1 MVYDNCSSPDD
12 RRARCEKYRL
22 SRFYRV
28 HLISKEMDRMTNK
41 KFKLAAMSLALT
53 ACVAASP
60 LSAGAE
66 APEAAADVQPSAA
79 ADTATEDKPSPET
92 VAAEEPA
99 AEAAADP
106 VEETPAQST
115 EEPPAQEPE
124 AAPAGDAAVLPAL
137 PGARPVVVDMPAAEA
152 PADAAGEPAEA
163 AEDPKDAADSAEETA
178 EDADAAEDAETPEPP
193 EIAIARPDAA
203 QPAVQPGIAAPAI
216 QPGGISVMLPGE
228 TRQVALN
235 TQASNEDG
243 TVMGDFETV
252 VKNAKAGQ
260 EIILQEDYTG
270 SLTIFDW
277 IRLNLNKKTVT
288 GTITVDLSGKKAD
301 GSRGTVEIVNGTIT
315 GGTESGVKITGAEGS
330 EILLK
335 DLTITGNRNDTSGY
349 GGGGVCADSGD
360 LTIDHCRITDNT
372 AANGSGGGV
381 SMGGKH
387 GGTVENASLT
397 IKDSV
402 ISGNTS
408 TAQGGGVY
416 AAVTDG
422 SVSITGSTLS
432 GNSAT
437 AQGGGISVSA
447 SGSTDVTLSGNTILE
462 NTAGQDGGGIYLS
475 RPEQSE
481 TAPDTTICGN
491 TIQKNSGKNGG
502 GIKLDNTSATLENN
516 TILENTAQ
524 NAGGGLRADTRSAA
538 VTCTLRN
545 NTIANNTAVTGGGI
559 SSGSSSLI
567 YKNEYTGYTC
577 TIVMESGSVTGNTAR
592 TTLGTYGGGGVHLT
606 GNGSRFV
613 MKGGTIAGN
622 NANCGGGIY
631 SENYEGIS
639 ILGGAIQGN
648 RAAKHGG
655 GIYIRNSMPNR
666 TIAGSVT
673 NTVEQEVLDIGSTVV
688 ISGNTAGQLGG
699 GIYADNGVTVRLAG
713 YLLNNHAGTAGAD
726 LYLTA
731 GSTEDKNRNVLV
743 LRRVSKDD
751 DWTLVD
757 CGHTIDGW
765 YIDGDEDGNN
775 RWNADAT
782 VDADGNEIPKF
793 IMNLDTLLDG
803 SDYTILQDE
812 NGDYVITVGGKALA
826 LKAAHAVIP
835 PEPTPDPEPTPGP
848 NPTPDPEPTPI
859 TPETPESP
867 EVPEAPGET
876 PVTPISTPTQ
886 TVAPSGTHLPQTGT
900 SLFAALAMALSGI
913 ALTAAG
919 AWASLTGRRCRH

>member
-1 MVYDNCSSPDD
+1 MVCNNCSSPDD

-115 EEPPAQEPE
+115 EGPPAQEPE

-288 GTITVDLSGKKAD
+288 GTITVDLSGKNAD
-301 GSRGTVEIVNGTIT
+301 GSRGTVEIVNG
-315 GGTESGVKITGAEGS
+315 
-330 EILLK
+330 
-335 DLTITGNRNDTSGY
+335 TITGNRNDTSGY

-491 TIQKNSGKNGG
+491 TIQKNSGKN
-502 GIKLDNTSATLENN
+502 
-516 TILENTAQ
+516 
-524 NAGGGLRADTRSAA
+524 
-538 VTCTLRN
+538 
-545 NTIANNTAVTGGGI
+545 
-559 SSGSSSLI
+559 
-567 YKNEYTGYTC
+567 
-577 TIVMESGSVTGNTAR
+577 
-592 TTLGTYGGGGVHLT
+592 
-606 GNGSRFV
+606 
-613 MKGGTIAGN
+613 
-622 NANCGGGIY
+622 
-631 SENYEGIS
+631 
-639 ILGGAIQGN
+639 
-648 RAAKHGG
+648 GG

>member
-1 MVYDNCSSPDD
+1 
-12 RRARCEKYRL
+12 
-22 SRFYRV
+22 
-28 HLISKEMDRMTNK
+28 
-41 KFKLAAMSLALT
+41 MSLALT

-115 EEPPAQEPE
+115 EEPPAQETE

-260 EIILQEDYTG
+260 EIVLQEDYTG

-381 SMGGKH
+381 SMGSKH

-437 AQGGGISVSA
+437 AQGGGISVST

-462 NTAGQDGGGIYLS
+462 NTAGQD
-475 RPEQSE
+475 
-481 TAPDTTICGN
+481 
-491 TIQKNSGKNGG
+491 
-502 GIKLDNTSATLENN
+502 
-516 TILENTAQ
+516 
-524 NAGGGLRADTRSAA
+524 
-538 VTCTLRN
+538 
-545 NTIANNTAVTGGGI
+545 
-559 SSGSSSLI
+559 
-567 YKNEYTGYTC
+567 
-577 TIVMESGSVTGNTAR
+577 
-592 TTLGTYGGGGVHLT
+592 
-606 GNGSRFV
+606 
-613 MKGGTIAGN
+613 
-622 NANCGGGIY
+622 GGGIY

-731 GSTEDKNRNVLV
+731 GSAEDKNRNVLI

-812 NGDYVITVGGKALA
+812 NGDYVITVSGKALA

-859 TPETPESP
+859 TPKTPESP

-919 AWASLTGRRCRH
+919 AWASLTGKYARH

>member
-1 MVYDNCSSPDD
+1 
-12 RRARCEKYRL
+12 
-22 SRFYRV
+22 
-28 HLISKEMDRMTNK
+28 MTNK

-124 AAPAGDAAVLPAL
+124 AAPAGDAAVL
-137 PGARPVVVDMPAAEA
+137 
-152 PADAAGEPAEA
+152 
-163 AEDPKDAADSAEETA
+163 
-178 EDADAAEDAETPEPP
+178 
-193 EIAIARPDAA
+193 
-203 QPAVQPGIAAPAI
+203 PAVQPGIAAPAI

-437 AQGGGISVSA
+437 AQGGGISVST

-491 TIQKNSGKNGG
+491 TIQKNSGKN
-502 GIKLDNTSATLENN
+502 
-516 TILENTAQ
+516 
-524 NAGGGLRADTRSAA
+524 
-538 VTCTLRN
+538 
-545 NTIANNTAVTGGGI
+545 
-559 SSGSSSLI
+559 
-567 YKNEYTGYTC
+567 
-577 TIVMESGSVTGNTAR
+577 
-592 TTLGTYGGGGVHLT
+592 
-606 GNGSRFV
+606 
-613 MKGGTIAGN
+613 
-622 NANCGGGIY
+622 
-631 SENYEGIS
+631 
-639 ILGGAIQGN
+639 
-648 RAAKHGG
+648 GG

-731 GSTEDKNRNVLV
+731 GSAEDKNRNVLI

-919 AWASLTGRRCRH
+919 AWASLTGKYARH

>member
-1 MVYDNCSSPDD
+1 
-12 RRARCEKYRL
+12 
-22 SRFYRV
+22 
-28 HLISKEMDRMTNK
+28 
-41 KFKLAAMSLALT
+41 MSLALT

-66 APEAAADVQPSAA
+66 APEAAAGVQPSAA

-115 EEPPAQEPE
+115 EEPPAQETE

-260 EIILQEDYTG
+260 EIVLQEDYTG

-381 SMGGKH
+381 SMGSKH
-387 GGTVENASLT
+387 GGTVENAFLT

-462 NTAGQDGGGIYLS
+462 NTAGQD
-475 RPEQSE
+475 
-481 TAPDTTICGN
+481 
-491 TIQKNSGKNGG
+491 
-502 GIKLDNTSATLENN
+502 
-516 TILENTAQ
+516 
-524 NAGGGLRADTRSAA
+524 
-538 VTCTLRN
+538 
-545 NTIANNTAVTGGGI
+545 
-559 SSGSSSLI
+559 
-567 YKNEYTGYTC
+567 
-577 TIVMESGSVTGNTAR
+577 
-592 TTLGTYGGGGVHLT
+592 
-606 GNGSRFV
+606 
-613 MKGGTIAGN
+613 
-622 NANCGGGIY
+622 GGGIY

-731 GSTEDKNRNVLV
+731 GSAEDKNRNVLI

-867 EVPEAPGET
+867 EVPVAPGET

-919 AWASLTGRRCRH
+919 AWASLTGKYARH

>member
-1 MVYDNCSSPDD
+1 MVCNNCFSPDD

-228 TRQVALN
+228 TRQVALS

-502 GIKLDNTSATLENN
+502 GI
-516 TILENTAQ
+516 
-524 NAGGGLRADTRSAA
+524 
-538 VTCTLRN
+538 
-545 NTIANNTAVTGGGI
+545 
-559 SSGSSSLI
+559 
-567 YKNEYTGYTC
+567 
-577 TIVMESGSVTGNTAR
+577 
-592 TTLGTYGGGGVHLT
+592 
-606 GNGSRFV
+606 
-613 MKGGTIAGN
+613 
-622 NANCGGGIY
+622 
-631 SENYEGIS
+631 
-639 ILGGAIQGN
+639 
-648 RAAKHGG
+648 
-655 GIYIRNSMPNR
+655 YIRNSMPNR

-731 GSTEDKNRNVLV
+731 GSAEDKNRNVLI

-876 PVTPISTPTQ
+876 PVTSISTPTQ

>member
-1 MVYDNCSSPDD
+1 MVCNNCSSPDD

-115 EEPPAQEPE
+115 EEPPAQETE

-422 SVSITGSTLS
+422 SVPITGSTLS

-502 GIKLDNTSATLENN
+502 GI
-516 TILENTAQ
+516 
-524 NAGGGLRADTRSAA
+524 
-538 VTCTLRN
+538 
-545 NTIANNTAVTGGGI
+545 
-559 SSGSSSLI
+559 
-567 YKNEYTGYTC
+567 
-577 TIVMESGSVTGNTAR
+577 
-592 TTLGTYGGGGVHLT
+592 
-606 GNGSRFV
+606 
-613 MKGGTIAGN
+613 
-622 NANCGGGIY
+622 
-631 SENYEGIS
+631 
-639 ILGGAIQGN
+639 
-648 RAAKHGG
+648 
-655 GIYIRNSMPNR
+655 
-666 TIAGSVT
+666 
-673 NTVEQEVLDIGSTVV
+673 
-688 ISGNTAGQLGG
+688 
-699 GIYADNGVTVRLAG
+699 YADNGVTVRLAG

-731 GSTEDKNRNVLV
+731 GSAEDKNRNVLI

>member
-1 MVYDNCSSPDD
+1 MVCNNCSSPDD

-115 EEPPAQEPE
+115 EEPPAQETE

-422 SVSITGSTLS
+422 SVPITGSTLS

-502 GIKLDNTSATLENN
+502 GI
-516 TILENTAQ
+516 
-524 NAGGGLRADTRSAA
+524 
-538 VTCTLRN
+538 
-545 NTIANNTAVTGGGI
+545 
-559 SSGSSSLI
+559 
-567 YKNEYTGYTC
+567 
-577 TIVMESGSVTGNTAR
+577 
-592 TTLGTYGGGGVHLT
+592 
-606 GNGSRFV
+606 
-613 MKGGTIAGN
+613 
-622 NANCGGGIY
+622 
-631 SENYEGIS
+631 
-639 ILGGAIQGN
+639 
-648 RAAKHGG
+648 
-655 GIYIRNSMPNR
+655 YIRNSMPNR

-731 GSTEDKNRNVLV
+731 DSTEDKNRNVLV

-757 CGHTIDGW
+757 CGRTIDGW

-919 AWASLTGRRCRH
+919 AWASLTGKYARH

>member
-1 MVYDNCSSPDD
+1 MVCNNCSSPDD

-315 GGTESGVKITGAEGS
+315 G
-330 EILLK
+330 
-335 DLTITGNRNDTSGY
+335 NRNDTSGY

-402 ISGNTS
+402 ISGNAS

-437 AQGGGISVSA
+437 AQGGGISVST

-491 TIQKNSGKNGG
+491 TIQKNSGKN
-502 GIKLDNTSATLENN
+502 
-516 TILENTAQ
+516 
-524 NAGGGLRADTRSAA
+524 
-538 VTCTLRN
+538 
-545 NTIANNTAVTGGGI
+545 
-559 SSGSSSLI
+559 
-567 YKNEYTGYTC
+567 
-577 TIVMESGSVTGNTAR
+577 
-592 TTLGTYGGGGVHLT
+592 
-606 GNGSRFV
+606 
-613 MKGGTIAGN
+613 
-622 NANCGGGIY
+622 
-631 SENYEGIS
+631 
-639 ILGGAIQGN
+639 
-648 RAAKHGG
+648 GG

-731 GSTEDKNRNVLV
+731 GSAEDKNRNVLI

>member
-1 MVYDNCSSPDD
+1 
-12 RRARCEKYRL
+12 
-22 SRFYRV
+22 
-28 HLISKEMDRMTNK
+28 
-41 KFKLAAMSLALT
+41 MSLALT

-115 EEPPAQEPE
+115 EEPPAQETE

-203 QPAVQPGIAAPAI
+203 QPAMQPGIAAPAI

-381 SMGGKH
+381 SMGSKH

-432 GNSAT
+432 GN
-437 AQGGGISVSA
+437 
-447 SGSTDVTLSGNTILE
+447 TILE
-462 NTAGQDGGGIYLS
+462 NTAGQD
-475 RPEQSE
+475 
-481 TAPDTTICGN
+481 
-491 TIQKNSGKNGG
+491 
-502 GIKLDNTSATLENN
+502 
-516 TILENTAQ
+516 
-524 NAGGGLRADTRSAA
+524 
-538 VTCTLRN
+538 
-545 NTIANNTAVTGGGI
+545 
-559 SSGSSSLI
+559 
-567 YKNEYTGYTC
+567 
-577 TIVMESGSVTGNTAR
+577 
-592 TTLGTYGGGGVHLT
+592 
-606 GNGSRFV
+606 
-613 MKGGTIAGN
+613 
-622 NANCGGGIY
+622 
-631 SENYEGIS
+631 
-639 ILGGAIQGN
+639 
-648 RAAKHGG
+648 GG

-731 GSTEDKNRNVLV
+731 GSAEDKNRNVLI

-867 EVPEAPGET
+867 EVPVAPGET

-919 AWASLTGRRCRH
+919 AWASLTGKYARH

>member
-1 MVYDNCSSPDD
+1 
-12 RRARCEKYRL
+12 
-22 SRFYRV
+22 
-28 HLISKEMDRMTNK
+28 MTNK

-66 APEAAADVQPSAA
+66 AP
-79 ADTATEDKPSPET
+79 
-92 VAAEEPA
+92 
-99 AEAAADP
+99 EAAADP

-349 GGGGVCADSGD
+349 GGG
-360 LTIDHCRITDNT
+360 
-372 AANGSGGGV
+372 
-381 SMGGKH
+381 
-387 GGTVENASLT
+387 
-397 IKDSV
+397 
-402 ISGNTS
+402 
-408 TAQGGGVY
+408 
-416 AAVTDG
+416 
-422 SVSITGSTLS
+422 
-432 GNSAT
+432 
-437 AQGGGISVSA
+437 
-447 SGSTDVTLSGNTILE
+447 
-462 NTAGQDGGGIYLS
+462 
-475 RPEQSE
+475 
-481 TAPDTTICGN
+481 
-491 TIQKNSGKNGG
+491 
-502 GIKLDNTSATLENN
+502 
-516 TILENTAQ
+516 
-524 NAGGGLRADTRSAA
+524 
-538 VTCTLRN
+538 
-545 NTIANNTAVTGGGI
+545 I

-731 GSTEDKNRNVLV
+731 GSAEDKNRNVLI

>member
-1 MVYDNCSSPDD
+1 
-12 RRARCEKYRL
+12 
-22 SRFYRV
+22 
-28 HLISKEMDRMTNK
+28 MTNK

-349 GGGGVCADSGD
+349 GGG
-360 LTIDHCRITDNT
+360 
-372 AANGSGGGV
+372 
-381 SMGGKH
+381 
-387 GGTVENASLT
+387 
-397 IKDSV
+397 
-402 ISGNTS
+402 
-408 TAQGGGVY
+408 
-416 AAVTDG
+416 
-422 SVSITGSTLS
+422 
-432 GNSAT
+432 
-437 AQGGGISVSA
+437 
-447 SGSTDVTLSGNTILE
+447 
-462 NTAGQDGGGIYLS
+462 
-475 RPEQSE
+475 
-481 TAPDTTICGN
+481 
-491 TIQKNSGKNGG
+491 
-502 GIKLDNTSATLENN
+502 
-516 TILENTAQ
+516 
-524 NAGGGLRADTRSAA
+524 
-538 VTCTLRN
+538 
-545 NTIANNTAVTGGGI
+545 I

-577 TIVMESGSVTGNTAR
+577 TIVMENGSVTGNTAR

-666 TIAGSVT
+666 TIAGSVP

-731 GSTEDKNRNVLV
+731 GSAEDKNRNVLI

>member
-1 MVYDNCSSPDD
+1 MVCNNCSSPDG

-28 HLISKEMDRMTNK
+28 HLISKEMDRMINK

-335 DLTITGNRNDTSGY
+335 DLAITGNRNDTSGY

-502 GIKLDNTSATLENN
+502 GI
-516 TILENTAQ
+516 
-524 NAGGGLRADTRSAA
+524 
-538 VTCTLRN
+538 
-545 NTIANNTAVTGGGI
+545 
-559 SSGSSSLI
+559 
-567 YKNEYTGYTC
+567 
-577 TIVMESGSVTGNTAR
+577 
-592 TTLGTYGGGGVHLT
+592 
-606 GNGSRFV
+606 
-613 MKGGTIAGN
+613 
-622 NANCGGGIY
+622 
-631 SENYEGIS
+631 
-639 ILGGAIQGN
+639 
-648 RAAKHGG
+648 
-655 GIYIRNSMPNR
+655 YIRNSMPNR

-731 GSTEDKNRNVLV
+731 GSAEDKNRNVLI

>member
-1 MVYDNCSSPDD
+1 
-12 RRARCEKYRL
+12 
-22 SRFYRV
+22 
-28 HLISKEMDRMTNK
+28 MTNK

-260 EIILQEDYTG
+260 EIVLQEDYTG
-270 SLTIFDW
+270 SLTTFDW

-301 GSRGTVEIVNGTIT
+301 GSRGAVEIVNGTIT

-387 GGTVENASLT
+387 GG
-397 IKDSV
+397 
-402 ISGNTS
+402 
-408 TAQGGGVY
+408 
-416 AAVTDG
+416 
-422 SVSITGSTLS
+422 
-432 GNSAT
+432 
-437 AQGGGISVSA
+437 
-447 SGSTDVTLSGNTILE
+447 
-462 NTAGQDGGGIYLS
+462 
-475 RPEQSE
+475 
-481 TAPDTTICGN
+481 
-491 TIQKNSGKNGG
+491 
-502 GIKLDNTSATLENN
+502 
-516 TILENTAQ
+516 
-524 NAGGGLRADTRSAA
+524 
-538 VTCTLRN
+538 
-545 NTIANNTAVTGGGI
+545 
-559 SSGSSSLI
+559 
-567 YKNEYTGYTC
+567 
-577 TIVMESGSVTGNTAR
+577 
-592 TTLGTYGGGGVHLT
+592 
-606 GNGSRFV
+606 
-613 MKGGTIAGN
+613 
-622 NANCGGGIY
+622 
-631 SENYEGIS
+631 
-639 ILGGAIQGN
+639 
-648 RAAKHGG
+648 

-731 GSTEDKNRNVLV
+731 GSAEDKNRNVLI

-793 IMNLDTLLDG
+793 IMNLDALLDG

-867 EVPEAPGET
+867 EVPVAPGET

>member
-1 MVYDNCSSPDD
+1 MVCNNCSSPDD

-124 AAPAGDAAVLPAL
+124 AAPAGDAAILPAL

-260 EIILQEDYTG
+260 EIVLQEDYTG
-270 SLTIFDW
+270 SLTTFDW

-387 GGTVENASLT
+387 GG
-397 IKDSV
+397 
-402 ISGNTS
+402 
-408 TAQGGGVY
+408 
-416 AAVTDG
+416 
-422 SVSITGSTLS
+422 
-432 GNSAT
+432 
-437 AQGGGISVSA
+437 
-447 SGSTDVTLSGNTILE
+447 
-462 NTAGQDGGGIYLS
+462 
-475 RPEQSE
+475 
-481 TAPDTTICGN
+481 
-491 TIQKNSGKNGG
+491 
-502 GIKLDNTSATLENN
+502 
-516 TILENTAQ
+516 
-524 NAGGGLRADTRSAA
+524 
-538 VTCTLRN
+538 
-545 NTIANNTAVTGGGI
+545 
-559 SSGSSSLI
+559 
-567 YKNEYTGYTC
+567 
-577 TIVMESGSVTGNTAR
+577 
-592 TTLGTYGGGGVHLT
+592 
-606 GNGSRFV
+606 
-613 MKGGTIAGN
+613 
-622 NANCGGGIY
+622 
-631 SENYEGIS
+631 
-639 ILGGAIQGN
+639 
-648 RAAKHGG
+648 

-731 GSTEDKNRNVLV
+731 GSAEDKNRNVLI

>member
-1 MVYDNCSSPDD
+1 MVCNNCSSPDD

-115 EEPPAQEPE
+115 EEPPAQETE

-163 AEDPKDAADSAEETA
+163 AEDSKDAADSAEETA

-203 QPAVQPGIAAPAI
+203 QPAVQPGIAAPAV

-335 DLTITGNRNDTSGY
+335 DLTITGSRNDTSGY

-381 SMGGKH
+381 SMGSKH

-408 TAQGGGVY
+408 TAQ
-416 AAVTDG
+416 
-422 SVSITGSTLS
+422 
-432 GNSAT
+432 
-437 AQGGGISVSA
+437 
-447 SGSTDVTLSGNTILE
+447 
-462 NTAGQDGGGIYLS
+462 
-475 RPEQSE
+475 
-481 TAPDTTICGN
+481 
-491 TIQKNSGKNGG
+491 
-502 GIKLDNTSATLENN
+502 
-516 TILENTAQ
+516 
-524 NAGGGLRADTRSAA
+524 
-538 VTCTLRN
+538 
-545 NTIANNTAVTGGGI
+545 
-559 SSGSSSLI
+559 
-567 YKNEYTGYTC
+567 
-577 TIVMESGSVTGNTAR
+577 
-592 TTLGTYGGGGVHLT
+592 GGGGVHLT

-731 GSTEDKNRNVLV
+731 GSAEDKNRNVLI

-812 NGDYVITVGGKALA
+812 NGDYVITVSGKALA

-848 NPTPDPEPTPI
+848 NSTPDPEPTPI
-859 TPETPESP
+859 TPKTPESP
-867 EVPEAPGET
+867 EVPVAPGET

-886 TVAPSGTHLPQTGT
+886 TVDPSGTHLPQTGT

-919 AWASLTGRRCRH
+919 AWASLTGKYARH

>member
-1 MVYDNCSSPDD
+1 MVCNNCSSPDD

-115 EEPPAQEPE
+115 EEPPAQETE

-288 GTITVDLSGKKAD
+288 GTITVDLSGKKTD
-301 GSRGTVEIVNGTIT
+301 GSRGAVEIVNGTIT

-462 NTAGQDGGGIYLS
+462 NTAGQDG
-475 RPEQSE
+475 
-481 TAPDTTICGN
+481 
-491 TIQKNSGKNGG
+491 
-502 GIKLDNTSATLENN
+502 
-516 TILENTAQ
+516 
-524 NAGGGLRADTRSAA
+524 
-538 VTCTLRN
+538 
-545 NTIANNTAVTGGGI
+545 
-559 SSGSSSLI
+559 
-567 YKNEYTGYTC
+567 
-577 TIVMESGSVTGNTAR
+577 
-592 TTLGTYGGGGVHLT
+592 
-606 GNGSRFV
+606 NGSRFV

-639 ILGGAIQGN
+639 ILGGTIQGN

-731 GSTEDKNRNVLV
+731 GSAEDKNRNVLI

-782 VDADGNEIPKF
+782 VDADGNKIPKF

-919 AWASLTGRRCRH
+919 AWASLTGRHCRH

>member
-1 MVYDNCSSPDD
+1 
-12 RRARCEKYRL
+12 
-22 SRFYRV
+22 
-28 HLISKEMDRMTNK
+28 MTNK

-92 VAAEEPA
+92 VAAEEPT

-115 EEPPAQEPE
+115 EEPPAQETE

-260 EIILQEDYTG
+260 EIVLQEDYTG
-270 SLTIFDW
+270 SLTTFDW

-301 GSRGTVEIVNGTIT
+301 GSRGAVEIVNG
-315 GGTESGVKITGAEGS
+315 
-330 EILLK
+330 
-335 DLTITGNRNDTSGY
+335 TITGNRNDTSGY

-408 TAQGGGVY
+408 TAQGGG
-416 AAVTDG
+416 
-422 SVSITGSTLS
+422 
-432 GNSAT
+432 
-437 AQGGGISVSA
+437 
-447 SGSTDVTLSGNTILE
+447 
-462 NTAGQDGGGIYLS
+462 GIYLS

-491 TIQKNSGKNGG
+491 TIQKNSGKN
-502 GIKLDNTSATLENN
+502 
-516 TILENTAQ
+516 
-524 NAGGGLRADTRSAA
+524 
-538 VTCTLRN
+538 
-545 NTIANNTAVTGGGI
+545 
-559 SSGSSSLI
+559 
-567 YKNEYTGYTC
+567 
-577 TIVMESGSVTGNTAR
+577 
-592 TTLGTYGGGGVHLT
+592 
-606 GNGSRFV
+606 
-613 MKGGTIAGN
+613 
-622 NANCGGGIY
+622 
-631 SENYEGIS
+631 
-639 ILGGAIQGN
+639 
-648 RAAKHGG
+648 GG

-731 GSTEDKNRNVLV
+731 GSAEDKNRNVLI

>member
-1 MVYDNCSSPDD
+1 MVCNNYSSPDD

-115 EEPPAQEPE
+115 EEPPAQETE

-163 AEDPKDAADSAEETA
+163 AEDSKDAADSAEETA

-301 GSRGTVEIVNGTIT
+301 GSRGAVEIVNGTIT

-491 TIQKNSGKNGG
+491 TIQKNSGKN
-502 GIKLDNTSATLENN
+502 
-516 TILENTAQ
+516 
-524 NAGGGLRADTRSAA
+524 
-538 VTCTLRN
+538 
-545 NTIANNTAVTGGGI
+545 
-559 SSGSSSLI
+559 
-567 YKNEYTGYTC
+567 
-577 TIVMESGSVTGNTAR
+577 
-592 TTLGTYGGGGVHLT
+592 
-606 GNGSRFV
+606 
-613 MKGGTIAGN
+613 
-622 NANCGGGIY
+622 
-631 SENYEGIS
+631 
-639 ILGGAIQGN
+639 
-648 RAAKHGG
+648 
-655 GIYIRNSMPNR
+655 
-666 TIAGSVT
+666 
-673 NTVEQEVLDIGSTVV
+673 
-688 ISGNTAGQLGG
+688 GG

>member
-1 MVYDNCSSPDD
+1 MVCNNCSSPDD

-301 GSRGTVEIVNGTIT
+301 GSRGAVEIVNG
-315 GGTESGVKITGAEGS
+315 
-330 EILLK
+330 
-335 DLTITGNRNDTSGY
+335 TITGNRNDTSGY

-381 SMGGKH
+381 SMGG
-387 GGTVENASLT
+387 
-397 IKDSV
+397 
-402 ISGNTS
+402 
-408 TAQGGGVY
+408 
-416 AAVTDG
+416 
-422 SVSITGSTLS
+422 
-432 GNSAT
+432 
-437 AQGGGISVSA
+437 
-447 SGSTDVTLSGNTILE
+447 
-462 NTAGQDGGGIYLS
+462 
-475 RPEQSE
+475 
-481 TAPDTTICGN
+481 
-491 TIQKNSGKNGG
+491 
-502 GIKLDNTSATLENN
+502 
-516 TILENTAQ
+516 
-524 NAGGGLRADTRSAA
+524 
-538 VTCTLRN
+538 
-545 NTIANNTAVTGGGI
+545 
-559 SSGSSSLI
+559 
-567 YKNEYTGYTC
+567 
-577 TIVMESGSVTGNTAR
+577 
-592 TTLGTYGGGGVHLT
+592 
-606 GNGSRFV
+606 
-613 MKGGTIAGN
+613 
-622 NANCGGGIY
+622 
-631 SENYEGIS
+631 
-639 ILGGAIQGN
+639 
-648 RAAKHGG
+648 KHGG

-731 GSTEDKNRNVLV
+731 GSTEDKNRNVLI

-867 EVPEAPGET
+867 EVPVAPGET

>member
-1 MVYDNCSSPDD
+1 
-12 RRARCEKYRL
+12 
-22 SRFYRV
+22 
-28 HLISKEMDRMTNK
+28 MTNK

-124 AAPAGDAAVLPAL
+124 AAPAGDAAILPAL

-260 EIILQEDYTG
+260 EIVLQEDYTG
-270 SLTIFDW
+270 SLTTFDW

-301 GSRGTVEIVNGTIT
+301 GSRGAVEIVNG
-315 GGTESGVKITGAEGS
+315 
-330 EILLK
+330 
-335 DLTITGNRNDTSGY
+335 TITGNRNDTSGY

-381 SMGGKH
+381 SMGG
-387 GGTVENASLT
+387 
-397 IKDSV
+397 
-402 ISGNTS
+402 
-408 TAQGGGVY
+408 
-416 AAVTDG
+416 
-422 SVSITGSTLS
+422 
-432 GNSAT
+432 
-437 AQGGGISVSA
+437 
-447 SGSTDVTLSGNTILE
+447 
-462 NTAGQDGGGIYLS
+462 
-475 RPEQSE
+475 
-481 TAPDTTICGN
+481 
-491 TIQKNSGKNGG
+491 
-502 GIKLDNTSATLENN
+502 
-516 TILENTAQ
+516 
-524 NAGGGLRADTRSAA
+524 
-538 VTCTLRN
+538 
-545 NTIANNTAVTGGGI
+545 
-559 SSGSSSLI
+559 
-567 YKNEYTGYTC
+567 
-577 TIVMESGSVTGNTAR
+577 
-592 TTLGTYGGGGVHLT
+592 
-606 GNGSRFV
+606 
-613 MKGGTIAGN
+613 
-622 NANCGGGIY
+622 
-631 SENYEGIS
+631 
-639 ILGGAIQGN
+639 
-648 RAAKHGG
+648 KHGG

-913 ALTAAG
+913 SLTAAG

>member
-1 MVYDNCSSPDD
+1 M
-12 RRARCEKYRL
+12 
-22 SRFYRV
+22 

-301 GSRGTVEIVNGTIT
+301 GSRGTVEIVNGTIA

-491 TIQKNSGKNGG
+491 TIQKNSGKN
-502 GIKLDNTSATLENN
+502 
-516 TILENTAQ
+516 
-524 NAGGGLRADTRSAA
+524 
-538 VTCTLRN
+538 
-545 NTIANNTAVTGGGI
+545 
-559 SSGSSSLI
+559 
-567 YKNEYTGYTC
+567 
-577 TIVMESGSVTGNTAR
+577 
-592 TTLGTYGGGGVHLT
+592 
-606 GNGSRFV
+606 
-613 MKGGTIAGN
+613 
-622 NANCGGGIY
+622 
-631 SENYEGIS
+631 
-639 ILGGAIQGN
+639 
-648 RAAKHGG
+648 
-655 GIYIRNSMPNR
+655 
-666 TIAGSVT
+666 
-673 NTVEQEVLDIGSTVV
+673 
-688 ISGNTAGQLGG
+688 GG

-913 ALTAAG
+913 AFTAAG

>member
-115 EEPPAQEPE
+115 EEPPAQETE

-437 AQGGGISVSA
+437 AQGGGISVST

-491 TIQKNSGKNGG
+491 TIQKNSGKN
-502 GIKLDNTSATLENN
+502 
-516 TILENTAQ
+516 
-524 NAGGGLRADTRSAA
+524 
-538 VTCTLRN
+538 
-545 NTIANNTAVTGGGI
+545 
-559 SSGSSSLI
+559 
-567 YKNEYTGYTC
+567 
-577 TIVMESGSVTGNTAR
+577 
-592 TTLGTYGGGGVHLT
+592 
-606 GNGSRFV
+606 
-613 MKGGTIAGN
+613 
-622 NANCGGGIY
+622 
-631 SENYEGIS
+631 
-639 ILGGAIQGN
+639 
-648 RAAKHGG
+648 GG

>member
-1 MVYDNCSSPDD
+1 MVCNNCSSPDD

-163 AEDPKDAADSAEETA
+163 AEDSKDAADSAEETA

-315 GGTESGVKITGAEGS
+315 G
-330 EILLK
+330 
-335 DLTITGNRNDTSGY
+335 NRNDTSGY

-408 TAQGGGVY
+408 TAQGGG
-416 AAVTDG
+416 
-422 SVSITGSTLS
+422 
-432 GNSAT
+432 
-437 AQGGGISVSA
+437 
-447 SGSTDVTLSGNTILE
+447 
-462 NTAGQDGGGIYLS
+462 GIYLS

-502 GIKLDNTSATLENN
+502 GI
-516 TILENTAQ
+516 
-524 NAGGGLRADTRSAA
+524 
-538 VTCTLRN
+538 
-545 NTIANNTAVTGGGI
+545 
-559 SSGSSSLI
+559 
-567 YKNEYTGYTC
+567 
-577 TIVMESGSVTGNTAR
+577 
-592 TTLGTYGGGGVHLT
+592 
-606 GNGSRFV
+606 
-613 MKGGTIAGN
+613 
-622 NANCGGGIY
+622 
-631 SENYEGIS
+631 
-639 ILGGAIQGN
+639 
-648 RAAKHGG
+648 
-655 GIYIRNSMPNR
+655 YIRNSMPNR
-666 TIAGSVT
+666 TIAGSVP

-713 YLLNNHAGTAGAD
+713 YLLTNHAGTAGAD

>member
-1 MVYDNCSSPDD
+1 MVCNNCSSPDD

-315 GGTESGVKITGAEGS
+315 G
-330 EILLK
+330 
-335 DLTITGNRNDTSGY
+335 NRNDTSGY

-381 SMGGKH
+381 SMGG
-387 GGTVENASLT
+387 
-397 IKDSV
+397 
-402 ISGNTS
+402 
-408 TAQGGGVY
+408 
-416 AAVTDG
+416 
-422 SVSITGSTLS
+422 
-432 GNSAT
+432 
-437 AQGGGISVSA
+437 
-447 SGSTDVTLSGNTILE
+447 
-462 NTAGQDGGGIYLS
+462 
-475 RPEQSE
+475 
-481 TAPDTTICGN
+481 
-491 TIQKNSGKNGG
+491 
-502 GIKLDNTSATLENN
+502 
-516 TILENTAQ
+516 
-524 NAGGGLRADTRSAA
+524 
-538 VTCTLRN
+538 
-545 NTIANNTAVTGGGI
+545 
-559 SSGSSSLI
+559 
-567 YKNEYTGYTC
+567 
-577 TIVMESGSVTGNTAR
+577 
-592 TTLGTYGGGGVHLT
+592 
-606 GNGSRFV
+606 
-613 MKGGTIAGN
+613 
-622 NANCGGGIY
+622 
-631 SENYEGIS
+631 
-639 ILGGAIQGN
+639 
-648 RAAKHGG
+648 KHGG

-919 AWASLTGRRCRH
+919 AWASLTGKYARH

>member
-1 MVYDNCSSPDD
+1 M
-12 RRARCEKYRL
+12 
-22 SRFYRV
+22 

-66 APEAAADVQPSAA
+66 APEAAADVHPSAA

-228 TRQVALN
+228 TRQVALS

-260 EIILQEDYTG
+260 KIILQEDYTG

-301 GSRGTVEIVNGTIT
+301 GSRGAVEIVNGTIA

-381 SMGGKH
+381 SMGG
-387 GGTVENASLT
+387 
-397 IKDSV
+397 
-402 ISGNTS
+402 
-408 TAQGGGVY
+408 
-416 AAVTDG
+416 
-422 SVSITGSTLS
+422 
-432 GNSAT
+432 
-437 AQGGGISVSA
+437 
-447 SGSTDVTLSGNTILE
+447 
-462 NTAGQDGGGIYLS
+462 
-475 RPEQSE
+475 
-481 TAPDTTICGN
+481 
-491 TIQKNSGKNGG
+491 
-502 GIKLDNTSATLENN
+502 
-516 TILENTAQ
+516 
-524 NAGGGLRADTRSAA
+524 
-538 VTCTLRN
+538 
-545 NTIANNTAVTGGGI
+545 
-559 SSGSSSLI
+559 
-567 YKNEYTGYTC
+567 
-577 TIVMESGSVTGNTAR
+577 
-592 TTLGTYGGGGVHLT
+592 
-606 GNGSRFV
+606 
-613 MKGGTIAGN
+613 
-622 NANCGGGIY
+622 
-631 SENYEGIS
+631 
-639 ILGGAIQGN
+639 
-648 RAAKHGG
+648 KHGG

-919 AWASLTGRRCRH
+919 AWASLTGKYARH

>member
-1 MVYDNCSSPDD
+1 MVCNNCSSPDD

-301 GSRGTVEIVNGTIT
+301 GSRGAVEIVNGTIT

-381 SMGGKH
+381 SMGG
-387 GGTVENASLT
+387 
-397 IKDSV
+397 
-402 ISGNTS
+402 
-408 TAQGGGVY
+408 
-416 AAVTDG
+416 
-422 SVSITGSTLS
+422 
-432 GNSAT
+432 
-437 AQGGGISVSA
+437 
-447 SGSTDVTLSGNTILE
+447 
-462 NTAGQDGGGIYLS
+462 
-475 RPEQSE
+475 
-481 TAPDTTICGN
+481 
-491 TIQKNSGKNGG
+491 
-502 GIKLDNTSATLENN
+502 
-516 TILENTAQ
+516 
-524 NAGGGLRADTRSAA
+524 
-538 VTCTLRN
+538 
-545 NTIANNTAVTGGGI
+545 
-559 SSGSSSLI
+559 
-567 YKNEYTGYTC
+567 
-577 TIVMESGSVTGNTAR
+577 
-592 TTLGTYGGGGVHLT
+592 
-606 GNGSRFV
+606 
-613 MKGGTIAGN
+613 
-622 NANCGGGIY
+622 
-631 SENYEGIS
+631 
-639 ILGGAIQGN
+639 
-648 RAAKHGG
+648 KHGG

>member
-1 MVYDNCSSPDD
+1 MVYNNCSSPDD

-260 EIILQEDYTG
+260 EIVLQEDYTG
-270 SLTIFDW
+270 SLTTFDW

-301 GSRGTVEIVNGTIT
+301 GSRGAVEIVNGTIT

-502 GIKLDNTSATLENN
+502 GI
-516 TILENTAQ
+516 
-524 NAGGGLRADTRSAA
+524 
-538 VTCTLRN
+538 
-545 NTIANNTAVTGGGI
+545 
-559 SSGSSSLI
+559 
-567 YKNEYTGYTC
+567 
-577 TIVMESGSVTGNTAR
+577 
-592 TTLGTYGGGGVHLT
+592 
-606 GNGSRFV
+606 
-613 MKGGTIAGN
+613 
-622 NANCGGGIY
+622 
-631 SENYEGIS
+631 
-639 ILGGAIQGN
+639 
-648 RAAKHGG
+648 
-655 GIYIRNSMPNR
+655 
-666 TIAGSVT
+666 
-673 NTVEQEVLDIGSTVV
+673 
-688 ISGNTAGQLGG
+688 
-699 GIYADNGVTVRLAG
+699 YADNGVTVRLAG

-731 GSTEDKNRNVLV
+731 GSAEDKNRNVLI

-782 VDADGNEIPKF
+782 VDADGNKIPKF

-919 AWASLTGRRCRH
+919 AWASLTGRHCRH

>member
-1 MVYDNCSSPDD
+1 MAGFFASFWHFFAFGGLADRAAFCECLSCFLPFRRLDRQFFQKMVCNNCSSPDD

-92 VAAEEPA
+92 VAAEEPT

-115 EEPPAQEPE
+115 EEPPAQETE

-260 EIILQEDYTG
+260 EIVLQEDYTG
-270 SLTIFDW
+270 SLTTFDW

-301 GSRGTVEIVNGTIT
+301 GSRGAVEIVNG
-315 GGTESGVKITGAEGS
+315 
-330 EILLK
+330 
-335 DLTITGNRNDTSGY
+335 TITGNRNDTSGY

-381 SMGGKH
+381 SMGG
-387 GGTVENASLT
+387 
-397 IKDSV
+397 
-402 ISGNTS
+402 
-408 TAQGGGVY
+408 
-416 AAVTDG
+416 
-422 SVSITGSTLS
+422 
-432 GNSAT
+432 
-437 AQGGGISVSA
+437 
-447 SGSTDVTLSGNTILE
+447 
-462 NTAGQDGGGIYLS
+462 
-475 RPEQSE
+475 
-481 TAPDTTICGN
+481 
-491 TIQKNSGKNGG
+491 
-502 GIKLDNTSATLENN
+502 
-516 TILENTAQ
+516 
-524 NAGGGLRADTRSAA
+524 
-538 VTCTLRN
+538 
-545 NTIANNTAVTGGGI
+545 
-559 SSGSSSLI
+559 
-567 YKNEYTGYTC
+567 
-577 TIVMESGSVTGNTAR
+577 
-592 TTLGTYGGGGVHLT
+592 
-606 GNGSRFV
+606 
-613 MKGGTIAGN
+613 
-622 NANCGGGIY
+622 
-631 SENYEGIS
+631 
-639 ILGGAIQGN
+639 
-648 RAAKHGG
+648 KHGG

-731 GSTEDKNRNVLV
+731 GSTEDKNRNVLI

>member
-92 VAAEEPA
+92 VATEEPA

-163 AEDPKDAADSAEETA
+163 AEDSKDAADSAEETA

-193 EIAIARPDAA
+193 EIAIARPDSA

-270 SLTIFDW
+270 SLTTFDW

-462 NTAGQDGGGIYLS
+462 NTAGQDG
-475 RPEQSE
+475 
-481 TAPDTTICGN
+481 
-491 TIQKNSGKNGG
+491 
-502 GIKLDNTSATLENN
+502 
-516 TILENTAQ
+516 
-524 NAGGGLRADTRSAA
+524 
-538 VTCTLRN
+538 
-545 NTIANNTAVTGGGI
+545 
-559 SSGSSSLI
+559 
-567 YKNEYTGYTC
+567 
-577 TIVMESGSVTGNTAR
+577 
-592 TTLGTYGGGGVHLT
+592 
-606 GNGSRFV
+606 NGSRFV

-639 ILGGAIQGN
+639 ILGGTIQGN

-655 GIYIRNSMPNR
+655 GIYLSRPEQSETAPDT
-666 TIAGSVT
+666 TIC
-673 NTVEQEVLDIGSTVV
+673 
-688 ISGNTAGQLGG
+688 GNTIQKNSGKNGG

-731 GSTEDKNRNVLV
+731 GSAEDKNRNVLI

-782 VDADGNEIPKF
+782 VDADGNKIPKF

-919 AWASLTGRRCRH
+919 AWASLTGRHCRH

>member
-1 MVYDNCSSPDD
+1 MACNNCSSPDD

-28 HLISKEMDRMTNK
+28 HLISKEMDRMTTK

-115 EEPPAQEPE
+115 EEPPAQETE

-178 EDADAAEDAETPEPP
+178 EDADAAEDAETPEPQ

-437 AQGGGISVSA
+437 AQGGGISVST

-502 GIKLDNTSATLENN
+502 GI
-516 TILENTAQ
+516 
-524 NAGGGLRADTRSAA
+524 
-538 VTCTLRN
+538 
-545 NTIANNTAVTGGGI
+545 
-559 SSGSSSLI
+559 
-567 YKNEYTGYTC
+567 
-577 TIVMESGSVTGNTAR
+577 
-592 TTLGTYGGGGVHLT
+592 
-606 GNGSRFV
+606 
-613 MKGGTIAGN
+613 
-622 NANCGGGIY
+622 
-631 SENYEGIS
+631 
-639 ILGGAIQGN
+639 
-648 RAAKHGG
+648 
-655 GIYIRNSMPNR
+655 
-666 TIAGSVT
+666 
-673 NTVEQEVLDIGSTVV
+673 
-688 ISGNTAGQLGG
+688 
-699 GIYADNGVTVRLAG
+699 YADNGVTVRLAG

-731 GSTEDKNRNVLV
+731 GSAEDKNRNVLI

-757 CGHTIDGW
+757 CGHTIDGR

>member
-1 MVYDNCSSPDD
+1 M
-12 RRARCEKYRL
+12 
-22 SRFYRV
+22 

-115 EEPPAQEPE
+115 EGPPAQEPE

-437 AQGGGISVSA
+437 AQGGGISVST

-491 TIQKNSGKNGG
+491 TIQKNSGKN
-502 GIKLDNTSATLENN
+502 
-516 TILENTAQ
+516 
-524 NAGGGLRADTRSAA
+524 
-538 VTCTLRN
+538 
-545 NTIANNTAVTGGGI
+545 
-559 SSGSSSLI
+559 
-567 YKNEYTGYTC
+567 
-577 TIVMESGSVTGNTAR
+577 
-592 TTLGTYGGGGVHLT
+592 
-606 GNGSRFV
+606 
-613 MKGGTIAGN
+613 
-622 NANCGGGIY
+622 
-631 SENYEGIS
+631 
-639 ILGGAIQGN
+639 
-648 RAAKHGG
+648 GG

>member
-1 MVYDNCSSPDD
+1 
-12 RRARCEKYRL
+12 
-22 SRFYRV
+22 
-28 HLISKEMDRMTNK
+28 MTNK

-163 AEDPKDAADSAEETA
+163 AEDSKDAADSAEETA

-193 EIAIARPDAA
+193 EIAIARPDSA

-270 SLTIFDW
+270 SLTTFDW

-387 GGTVENASLT
+387 GGIVENASLT

-437 AQGGGISVSA
+437 AQGGGISVST

-502 GIKLDNTSATLENN
+502 GI
-516 TILENTAQ
+516 
-524 NAGGGLRADTRSAA
+524 
-538 VTCTLRN
+538 
-545 NTIANNTAVTGGGI
+545 
-559 SSGSSSLI
+559 
-567 YKNEYTGYTC
+567 
-577 TIVMESGSVTGNTAR
+577 
-592 TTLGTYGGGGVHLT
+592 
-606 GNGSRFV
+606 
-613 MKGGTIAGN
+613 
-622 NANCGGGIY
+622 
-631 SENYEGIS
+631 
-639 ILGGAIQGN
+639 
-648 RAAKHGG
+648 
-655 GIYIRNSMPNR
+655 
-666 TIAGSVT
+666 
-673 NTVEQEVLDIGSTVV
+673 
-688 ISGNTAGQLGG
+688 
-699 GIYADNGVTVRLAG
+699 YADNGVTVRLAG

-731 GSTEDKNRNVLV
+731 GSAEDKNRNVLI

>member
-1 MVYDNCSSPDD
+1 
-12 RRARCEKYRL
+12 
-22 SRFYRV
+22 
-28 HLISKEMDRMTNK
+28 
-41 KFKLAAMSLALT
+41 MSLALT

-60 LSAGAE
+60 LSAG
-66 APEAAADVQPSAA
+66 
-79 ADTATEDKPSPET
+79 
-92 VAAEEPA
+92 
-99 AEAAADP
+99 
-106 VEETPAQST
+106 
-115 EEPPAQEPE
+115 
-124 AAPAGDAAVLPAL
+124 
-137 PGARPVVVDMPAAEA
+137 AEA

-260 EIILQEDYTG
+260 EIVLQEDYTG

-335 DLTITGNRNDTSGY
+335 DLTITGNRNDTSG
-349 GGGGVCADSGD
+349 
-360 LTIDHCRITDNT
+360 
-372 AANGSGGGV
+372 
-381 SMGGKH
+381 
-387 GGTVENASLT
+387 
-397 IKDSV
+397 
-402 ISGNTS
+402 
-408 TAQGGGVY
+408 
-416 AAVTDG
+416 
-422 SVSITGSTLS
+422 
-432 GNSAT
+432 
-437 AQGGGISVSA
+437 
-447 SGSTDVTLSGNTILE
+447 
-462 NTAGQDGGGIYLS
+462 
-475 RPEQSE
+475 
-481 TAPDTTICGN
+481 
-491 TIQKNSGKNGG
+491 
-502 GIKLDNTSATLENN
+502 
-516 TILENTAQ
+516 
-524 NAGGGLRADTRSAA
+524 
-538 VTCTLRN
+538 
-545 NTIANNTAVTGGGI
+545 
-559 SSGSSSLI
+559 
-567 YKNEYTGYTC
+567 
-577 TIVMESGSVTGNTAR
+577 
-592 TTLGTYGGGGVHLT
+592 YGGGGVHLT

-731 GSTEDKNRNVLV
+731 GSAEDKNRNVLI

-848 NPTPDPEPTPI
+848 NSTPDPEPTPI

-867 EVPEAPGET
+867 EVPVAPGET

-913 ALTAAG
+913 ALAAAG
-919 AWASLTGRRCRH
+919 AWASLTGKYARH

>member
-1 MVYDNCSSPDD
+1 MVCNNCSSPDD

-163 AEDPKDAADSAEETA
+163 AEDSKDAADSAEETA

-502 GIKLDNTSATLENN
+502 GI
-516 TILENTAQ
+516 
-524 NAGGGLRADTRSAA
+524 
-538 VTCTLRN
+538 
-545 NTIANNTAVTGGGI
+545 
-559 SSGSSSLI
+559 
-567 YKNEYTGYTC
+567 
-577 TIVMESGSVTGNTAR
+577 
-592 TTLGTYGGGGVHLT
+592 
-606 GNGSRFV
+606 
-613 MKGGTIAGN
+613 
-622 NANCGGGIY
+622 
-631 SENYEGIS
+631 
-639 ILGGAIQGN
+639 
-648 RAAKHGG
+648 
-655 GIYIRNSMPNR
+655 
-666 TIAGSVT
+666 
-673 NTVEQEVLDIGSTVV
+673 
-688 ISGNTAGQLGG
+688 
-699 GIYADNGVTVRLAG
+699 YADNGVTVRLAG

-731 GSTEDKNRNVLV
+731 GSAEDKNRNVLI

-835 PEPTPDPEPTPGP
+835 PEPTPDPEPTPGL
-848 NPTPDPEPTPI
+848 NSTPDPEPTPI

-867 EVPEAPGET
+867 EVPVAPGET

>member
-1 MVYDNCSSPDD
+1 MVCNNCSSPDD

-92 VAAEEPA
+92 VAAEEPT

-115 EEPPAQEPE
+115 EEPPAQETE

-260 EIILQEDYTG
+260 EIVLQEDYTG
-270 SLTIFDW
+270 SLTTFDW

-301 GSRGTVEIVNGTIT
+301 GSRGAVEIVNG
-315 GGTESGVKITGAEGS
+315 
-330 EILLK
+330 
-335 DLTITGNRNDTSGY
+335 TITGNRNDTSGY

-381 SMGGKH
+381 SMGG
-387 GGTVENASLT
+387 
-397 IKDSV
+397 
-402 ISGNTS
+402 
-408 TAQGGGVY
+408 
-416 AAVTDG
+416 
-422 SVSITGSTLS
+422 
-432 GNSAT
+432 
-437 AQGGGISVSA
+437 
-447 SGSTDVTLSGNTILE
+447 
-462 NTAGQDGGGIYLS
+462 
-475 RPEQSE
+475 
-481 TAPDTTICGN
+481 
-491 TIQKNSGKNGG
+491 
-502 GIKLDNTSATLENN
+502 
-516 TILENTAQ
+516 
-524 NAGGGLRADTRSAA
+524 
-538 VTCTLRN
+538 
-545 NTIANNTAVTGGGI
+545 
-559 SSGSSSLI
+559 
-567 YKNEYTGYTC
+567 
-577 TIVMESGSVTGNTAR
+577 
-592 TTLGTYGGGGVHLT
+592 
-606 GNGSRFV
+606 
-613 MKGGTIAGN
+613 
-622 NANCGGGIY
+622 
-631 SENYEGIS
+631 
-639 ILGGAIQGN
+639 
-648 RAAKHGG
+648 KHGG

-731 GSTEDKNRNVLV
+731 GSTEDKNRNVLI

-812 NGDYVITVGGKALA
+812 NGDYIITVGGKALA

-919 AWASLTGRRCRH
+919 AWASLTGKYARH

>member
-1 MVYDNCSSPDD
+1 
-12 RRARCEKYRL
+12 
-22 SRFYRV
+22 
-28 HLISKEMDRMTNK
+28 MTNK

-92 VAAEEPA
+92 VAAEELA

-260 EIILQEDYTG
+260 EIILREDYTG

-315 GGTESGVKITGAEGS
+315 G
-330 EILLK
+330 
-335 DLTITGNRNDTSGY
+335 NRNDTSGY

-381 SMGGKH
+381 SMGG
-387 GGTVENASLT
+387 
-397 IKDSV
+397 
-402 ISGNTS
+402 
-408 TAQGGGVY
+408 
-416 AAVTDG
+416 
-422 SVSITGSTLS
+422 
-432 GNSAT
+432 
-437 AQGGGISVSA
+437 
-447 SGSTDVTLSGNTILE
+447 
-462 NTAGQDGGGIYLS
+462 
-475 RPEQSE
+475 
-481 TAPDTTICGN
+481 
-491 TIQKNSGKNGG
+491 
-502 GIKLDNTSATLENN
+502 
-516 TILENTAQ
+516 
-524 NAGGGLRADTRSAA
+524 
-538 VTCTLRN
+538 
-545 NTIANNTAVTGGGI
+545 
-559 SSGSSSLI
+559 
-567 YKNEYTGYTC
+567 
-577 TIVMESGSVTGNTAR
+577 
-592 TTLGTYGGGGVHLT
+592 
-606 GNGSRFV
+606 
-613 MKGGTIAGN
+613 
-622 NANCGGGIY
+622 
-631 SENYEGIS
+631 
-639 ILGGAIQGN
+639 
-648 RAAKHGG
+648 KHGG

-731 GSTEDKNRNVLV
+731 GSAEDKNRNVLI

>member
-1 MVYDNCSSPDD
+1 M
-12 RRARCEKYRL
+12 
-22 SRFYRV
+22 

-66 APEAAADVQPSAA
+66 APEAAADVHPSAA

-163 AEDPKDAADSAEETA
+163 AEDSKDAADSAEETA

-235 TQASNEDG
+235 TQASNEDS

-462 NTAGQDGGGIYLS
+462 NTAGQDG
-475 RPEQSE
+475 
-481 TAPDTTICGN
+481 
-491 TIQKNSGKNGG
+491 
-502 GIKLDNTSATLENN
+502 
-516 TILENTAQ
+516 
-524 NAGGGLRADTRSAA
+524 
-538 VTCTLRN
+538 
-545 NTIANNTAVTGGGI
+545 
-559 SSGSSSLI
+559 
-567 YKNEYTGYTC
+567 
-577 TIVMESGSVTGNTAR
+577 
-592 TTLGTYGGGGVHLT
+592 
-606 GNGSRFV
+606 NGSRFV

-731 GSTEDKNRNVLV
+731 GSAEDKNRNVLI

>member
-1 MVYDNCSSPDD
+1 
-12 RRARCEKYRL
+12 
-22 SRFYRV
+22 
-28 HLISKEMDRMTNK
+28 MTNK

-66 APEAAADVQPSAA
+66 APEAAADVHPSAA

-260 EIILQEDYTG
+260 EIVLQEDYTG
-270 SLTIFDW
+270 SLTTFDW

-301 GSRGTVEIVNGTIT
+301 GSRGAVEIVNG
-315 GGTESGVKITGAEGS
+315 
-330 EILLK
+330 
-335 DLTITGNRNDTSGY
+335 TITGNRNDTSGY

-381 SMGGKH
+381 SMGG
-387 GGTVENASLT
+387 
-397 IKDSV
+397 
-402 ISGNTS
+402 
-408 TAQGGGVY
+408 
-416 AAVTDG
+416 
-422 SVSITGSTLS
+422 
-432 GNSAT
+432 
-437 AQGGGISVSA
+437 
-447 SGSTDVTLSGNTILE
+447 
-462 NTAGQDGGGIYLS
+462 
-475 RPEQSE
+475 
-481 TAPDTTICGN
+481 
-491 TIQKNSGKNGG
+491 
-502 GIKLDNTSATLENN
+502 
-516 TILENTAQ
+516 
-524 NAGGGLRADTRSAA
+524 
-538 VTCTLRN
+538 
-545 NTIANNTAVTGGGI
+545 
-559 SSGSSSLI
+559 
-567 YKNEYTGYTC
+567 
-577 TIVMESGSVTGNTAR
+577 
-592 TTLGTYGGGGVHLT
+592 
-606 GNGSRFV
+606 
-613 MKGGTIAGN
+613 
-622 NANCGGGIY
+622 
-631 SENYEGIS
+631 
-639 ILGGAIQGN
+639 
-648 RAAKHGG
+648 KHGG

-919 AWASLTGRRCRH
+919 AWASLTGKYARH

>member
-1 MVYDNCSSPDD
+1 
-12 RRARCEKYRL
+12 
-22 SRFYRV
+22 
-28 HLISKEMDRMTNK
+28 MTNK

-235 TQASNEDG
+235 AQASNEDG

-502 GIKLDNTSATLENN
+502 GI
-516 TILENTAQ
+516 
-524 NAGGGLRADTRSAA
+524 
-538 VTCTLRN
+538 
-545 NTIANNTAVTGGGI
+545 
-559 SSGSSSLI
+559 
-567 YKNEYTGYTC
+567 
-577 TIVMESGSVTGNTAR
+577 
-592 TTLGTYGGGGVHLT
+592 
-606 GNGSRFV
+606 
-613 MKGGTIAGN
+613 
-622 NANCGGGIY
+622 
-631 SENYEGIS
+631 
-639 ILGGAIQGN
+639 
-648 RAAKHGG
+648 
-655 GIYIRNSMPNR
+655 YIRNSMPNR
-666 TIAGSVT
+666 TIACSVT

-731 GSTEDKNRNVLV
+731 GSAEDKNRNVLI

-876 PVTPISTPTQ
+876 PVTSISTPTQ

>member
-1 MVYDNCSSPDD
+1 MVCNNCSSPDD

-260 EIILQEDYTG
+260 EIVLQEDYTG
-270 SLTIFDW
+270 SLTTFDW

-301 GSRGTVEIVNGTIT
+301 GSRGAVEIVNG
-315 GGTESGVKITGAEGS
+315 
-330 EILLK
+330 
-335 DLTITGNRNDTSGY
+335 TITGNRNDTSGY

-502 GIKLDNTSATLENN
+502 GI
-516 TILENTAQ
+516 
-524 NAGGGLRADTRSAA
+524 
-538 VTCTLRN
+538 
-545 NTIANNTAVTGGGI
+545 
-559 SSGSSSLI
+559 
-567 YKNEYTGYTC
+567 
-577 TIVMESGSVTGNTAR
+577 
-592 TTLGTYGGGGVHLT
+592 
-606 GNGSRFV
+606 
-613 MKGGTIAGN
+613 
-622 NANCGGGIY
+622 
-631 SENYEGIS
+631 
-639 ILGGAIQGN
+639 
-648 RAAKHGG
+648 
-655 GIYIRNSMPNR
+655 YIRNSMPNR

-731 GSTEDKNRNVLV
+731 GSAEDKNRNVLI

-848 NPTPDPEPTPI
+848 NPMPDPEPTPI

-867 EVPEAPGET
+867 EVPVAPGET